1 MRSMNNFNSLVI
13 NYLKRVSYR
22 INYTT
27 PSYLWS
33 WWNSNHQFHR
43 LSKTIFFIVYQL
55 FVIVDDT
62 TKFHCGTL

>member
-1 MRSMNNFNSLVI
+1 MNSHNSLVI

-33 WWNSNHQFHR
+33 WWDSNPRPNRETIRFLHAYSSLRFSR
-43 LSKTIFFIVYQL
+43 YDKTW
-55 FVIVDDT
+55 T
-62 TKFHCGTL
+62 TNHTLIL